1 MFKLRQKKK
10 KKKRDKLSDGQCSE
24 NMAAIEQRMWQ
35 PIA

>member
-10 KKKRDKLSDGQCSE
+10 KKKRDKLSDGQLLE
-24 NMAAIEQRMWQ
+24 NMAALEQRMWQ